1 MNYTLKQLRVL
12 HWVVMTVVLIGI
24 GASIAMNILHAPDS
38 LAARLVSAGPPIAVF
53 AAIELISRIPSSGRW
68 TTFARIAGAAVIAT
82 GAAAISYAQQ
92 RAAVIGLGFAEWEA
106 TIWPTIIDGLMIVAS
121 VSLVEVVRLIRKMT
135 NGSAGSAP
143 AAATAKVAPPVPVE
157 ESAEVLE
164 YRAELARRRQ
174 EGALQGLAFKPRRAA
189 NNNGSR

>member
-1 MNYTLKQLRVL
+1 MNYTLKQLRHL
-12 HWVVMTVVLIGI
+12 RWVVLVVVLAGI

-68 TTFARIAGAAVIAT
+68 TTFARIAGATVIAT

-92 RAAVIGLGFAEWEA
+92 RAAVVGLGFAAWEA
-106 TIWPTIIDGLMIVAS
+106 AIWPLIVDGLMIVAS
-121 VSLVEVVRLIRKMT
+121 VSLVEVVRLIRKST
-135 NGSAGSAP
+135 SSTPVAQGPAQFGASP
-143 AAATAKVAPPVPVE
+143 QAAALPVE

-164 YRAELARRRQ
+164 YRAAMARRRT
-174 EGALQGLAFKPRRAA
+174 EGALVGL
-189 NNNGSR
+189 NNSRKAVR

>member
-1 MNYTLKQLRVL
+1 MNLTLKQLNRL
-12 HWVVMTVVLIGI
+12 RWVVLAVVLAGI

-53 AAIELISRIPSSGRW
+53 AAIELIARIPSSGRW
-68 TTFARIAGAAVIAT
+68 TTAARITGAAVIAI
-82 GAAAISYAQQ
+82 GAASISYAQQ

-121 VSLVEVVRLIRKMT
+121 VSLVEVVRLIRNMT
-135 NGSAGSAP
+135 NVEAPALGSAP
-143 AAATAKVAPPVPVE
+143 GSSPVQPRQVE

-164 YRAELARRRQ
+164 YRAAMARKRT
-174 EGALQGLAFKPRRAA
+174 EGALEGLAFKPRNSAR
-189 NNNGSR
+189 